1 MRQMQRPRARPVPHM
16 AAGESDRGVWC
27 QCRVDALC
35 CVSAVAA
42 ANQGGRPVSDS
53 EMVPLSTAD
62 RRLIVSALWWVRQTQ
77 PTTPMAVEMEAL
89 MGRLEAADE

>member
-1 MRQMQRPRARPVPHM
+1 MPSERKLSPIDT
-16 AAGESDRGVWC
+16 GYGVADEDMTYG
-27 QCRVDALC
+27 VDH
-35 CVSAVAA
+35 S
-42 ANQGGRPVSDS
+42 VSDS

>member
-1 MRQMQRPRARPVPHM
+1 
-16 AAGESDRGVWC
+16 
-27 QCRVDALC
+27 
-35 CVSAVAA
+35 
-42 ANQGGRPVSDS
+42 VSDS

>member
-1 MRQMQRPRARPVPHM
+1 MTY
-16 AAGESDRGVWC
+16 GV
-27 QCRVDALC
+27 DH
-35 CVSAVAA
+35 S
-42 ANQGGRPVSDS
+42 VSDS

>member
-1 MRQMQRPRARPVPHM
+1 VPHM

-42 ANQGGRPVSDS
+42 ANQGGRPVSEPEHSS
-53 EMVPLSTAD
+53 ERTNRLLTAMF
-62 RRLIVSALWWVRQTQ
+62 ATEFPYQEQ
-77 PTTPMAVEMEAL
+77 
-89 MGRLEAADE
+89 

>member
-1 MRQMQRPRARPVPHM
+1 MPSERKPPPIDT
-16 AAGESDRGVWC
+16 GYGVADEDMTYG
-27 QCRVDALC
+27 VED
-35 CVSAVAA
+35 S
-42 ANQGGRPVSDS
+42 VSDS